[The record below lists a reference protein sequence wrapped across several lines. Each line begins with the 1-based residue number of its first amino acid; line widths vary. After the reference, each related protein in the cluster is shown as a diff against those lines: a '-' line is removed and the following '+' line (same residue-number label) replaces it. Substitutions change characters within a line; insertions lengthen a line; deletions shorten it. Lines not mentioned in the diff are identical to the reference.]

1 MTRTIRSELRKL
13 LSTRTA
19 IGMLGAAIA
28 FTSLLVFGAASA
40 ADPEEL
46 TGVLAD
52 QPFGDIAL
60 IVVSMTTLVLG
71 IRSFTDEFRH
81 GSIVPTLLASP
92 ARRRVVAAKLV
103 VTAGAAVVIAI
114 VVQSAAIGLGAW
126 IVAGKVGA
134 LTVSLG
140 SVATGIGL
148 GALTAVLWSA
158 LGVGIGLAVRH
169 QVAAIAGSLVA
180 VLVAENLVGGFLP
193 EIGSYL
199 PLHAAGAI
207 NMGRS
212 GVEGYLDP
220 LAGGL
225 VLAAWTAAAIAAGAV
240 AMARRDVT

>member
-52 QPFGDIAL
+52 QPFDDIAL

-92 ARRRVVAAKLV
+92 ARRRVLAAKLV
-103 VTAGAAVVIAI
+103 VMAGAAIVMAV
-114 VVQSAAIGLGAW
+114 VVQSAAIALGAW

-134 LTVSLG
+134 LTVSIG
-140 SVATGIGL
+140 SVASGIGL

-169 QVAAIAGSLVA
+169 QVAAIAGSLVT

-199 PLHAAGAI
+199 PMHAAGAI
-207 NMGRS
+207 NMGQS
-212 GVEGYLDP
+212 GVEGFLDP
-220 LAGGL
+220 LTGGL
-225 VLAAWTAAAIAAGAV
+225 VLAAWTTAAVVIGVV
-240 AMARRDVT
+240 AMGRRDIA

>member
-28 FTSLLVFGAASA
+28 FTSLLVAGAASA

-52 QPFGDIAL
+52 QPFDDIAL

-92 ARRRVVAAKLV
+92 ARRRVLAAKLV
-103 VTAGAAVVIAI
+103 VMAGSAIVMAV
-114 VVQSAAIGLGAW
+114 VVQSVAIGLGAW
-126 IVAGKVGA
+126 IVAGKVGT
-134 LTVSLG
+134 LTISIG
-140 SVATGIGL
+140 SVASGIGL

-199 PLHAAGAI
+199 PMHAAGAI

-212 GVEGYLDP
+212 GVEGFLDP
-220 LAGGL
+220 LTGGL
-225 VLAAWTAAAIAAGAV
+225 VLAAWTMAAVVIGVV
-240 AMARRDVT
+240 AMGRRDIA

>member
-52 QPFGDIAL
+52 QPFDDIAL

-92 ARRRVVAAKLV
+92 ARRRVLAAKLV
-103 VTAGAAVVIAI
+103 VMAGAAIVMAV
-114 VVQSAAIGLGAW
+114 VVQSVAIGLGAW
-126 IVAGKVGA
+126 IVAGKVGT
-134 LTVSLG
+134 LTISIG
-140 SVATGIGL
+140 SVASGIGL

-199 PLHAAGAI
+199 PMHAAGAI

-212 GVEGYLDP
+212 GVEGFLDP
-220 LAGGL
+220 ITGGL
-225 VLAAWTAAAIAAGAV
+225 VLAAWATAAVMIGVV
-240 AMARRDVT
+240 AMARRDIA